1 MNIIRIVQGLGAAPD
16 DGKGGRQ
23 LRRFGRVREIHGI
36 TVDGIAE
43 QLRVDAG
50 HPTFD
55 VELTHEPRLDDELT
69 DDMHF
74 DLDGLFRL
82 GRHQDLRP
90 VAGDVDG
97 RAEPGPGPVAG
108 PDPADARHEDVVA
121 AVLGR
126 VVRTAVGFHAPIA
139 RELRGDALRTGQ
151 VGAAV
156 EERELG
162 RHDVRPLGGFD
173 RELRVEV
180 VWKKGERLGIRYLLF
195 NP

>member
-1 MNIIRIVQGLGAAPD
+1 MNIVRIIQRFGAAPYNSE
-16 DGKGGRQ
+16 GRRQ
-23 LRRFGRVREIHGI
+23 FRRFGRVREIHGI

-43 QLRVDAG
+43 ELRVDAG
-50 HPTFD
+50 HPTFH
-55 VELTHEPRLDDELT
+55 VELTHEPRLHDELT

-74 DLDGLFRL
+74 DLDGLLGL

-97 RAEPGPGPVAG
+97 RAEPRSRAVAG
-108 PDPADARHEDVVA
+108 SDAADARYEDIVA

-126 VVRTAVGFHAPIA
+126 IVRTAVGFHAPIA

-156 EERELG
+156 EEG
-162 RHDVRPLGGFD
+162 
-173 RELRVEV
+173 ELR
-180 VWKKGERLGIRYLLF
+180 
-195 NP
+195 